1 VKVQQARQAIERG
14 RELNAFISLTEET
27 GDGPVVAV
35 KDLVDVRGTVTTG
48 GGAPGLLPSE
58 PAEADAELIGEM
70 RRYGCVVVG
79 KTNLH
84 EWAFGI
90 SSDNPHWGTVRN
102 PHDRERIP
110 GGSSGGSAV
119 AVVAGMC
126 DWAVGSDTGGS
137 IRIPAALC
145 GCVGIKPSLGMVS
158 TDGVI
163 PLSKTLDTMGP
174 LAPDLMTAAR
184 ALEMMSGRRGLV
196 PEDPFTEPMLAI
208 PKGWFADLD
217 EPTRSAWDGVSAG
230 LPEVDFP
237 SWQELG
243 APGTTILDAEAAE
256 FHKERVEADPDMI
269 GADVLANLRRGL
281 QVTAVD
287 YLRALED
294 QEVLAAE
301 VEAAMTGL
309 DAILVPTCPRVA
321 PEIAEA
327 KAVRPLMTRFTRPFN
342 VTGQPVVNLPAPVPD
357 GHLPV
362 GIQVVGHFGDDART
376 IAAAA
381 WLAAR
386 WVPAA
391 ARR

>member
-1 VKVQQARQAIERG
+1 VEVQQARDAIERG
-14 RELNAFISLTEET
+14 RDLNAFISLTDET

-48 GGAPGLLPSE
+48 GGAAGLLPSE
-58 PAEADAELIGEM
+58 PAEADARLIGEM

-145 GCVGIKPSLGMVS
+145 GCVGIKPSLGMLS
-158 TDGVI
+158 TEGVV

-174 LAPDLMTAAR
+174 LAPDLTTAAR
-184 ALEMMSGRRGLV
+184 ALEMMSGGPGLV
-196 PEDPFTEPMLAI
+196 PEDPLAEPALAI
-208 PKGWFADLD
+208 PKGWFGDLD
-217 EPTRSAWDGVSAG
+217 EPTRTAWEAVTVG
-230 LPEVDFP
+230 LREVDFP
-237 SWQELG
+237 GWQELG
-243 APGTTILDAEAAE
+243 APGTTILDAEAAD
-256 FHKERVEADPDMI
+256 FHKERVEGAAEKI

-294 QEVLAAE
+294 QEVLADE

-309 DAILVPTCPRVA
+309 DALLVPTCPIVA
-321 PEIAEA
+321 PKIAEA
-327 KAVRPLMTRFTRPFN
+327 KTVRPLMTRFTRPFN

-357 GHLPV
+357 GQLPV
-362 GIQVVGHFGDDART
+362 GIQVVGHFGADART

-386 WVPAA
+386 WVLAA
-391 ARR
+391 APR